1 MPPSPLSDLANCDL
15 LIANQLQCNP
25 QNQSFPMSNVP
36 KKNPFSAVLSGPKLC
51 WVVQHVLKCHMDSIL
66 RNSRRVILLGTPC
79 VTVPQIDHKSEMWSI
94 LLGAVHILRN
104 MWWGGGGLPDLLQY
118 YIEGGLL
125 NLLQYYRGGV
135 FKIYYNIT
143 VLKGKWKVVILFQL

>member
-1 MPPSPLSDLANCDL
+1 M
-15 LIANQLQCNP
+15 IAMIVMVHDCY
-25 QNQSFPMSNVP
+25 
-36 KKNPFSAVLSGPKLC
+36 
-51 WVVQHVLKCHMDSIL
+51 IL
-66 RNSRRVILLGTPC
+66 NTKAMKEYNWTSRYV
-79 VTVPQIDHKSEMWSI
+79 I

-104 MWWGGGGLPDLLQY
+104 TLWGGGGLPDLLQY
-118 YIEGGLL
+118 YIGGGLL

>member
-79 VTVPQIDHKSEMWSI
+79 VTVPQIDQKSEMWST
-94 LLGAVHILRN
+94 LLTTGSYKCKKAHKNNI
-104 MWWGGGGLPDLLQY
+104 
-118 YIEGGLL
+118 
-125 NLLQYYRGGV
+125 QYYRP
-135 FKIYYNIT
+135 INNI
-143 VLKGKWKVVILFQL
+143 LPPISSLHEGIIPK